1 MKGTKKLSEKE
12 DWEAFDSTLEISRFL
27 VLTEFS
33 EIFVVRA
40 PNWRSADKQEK
51 QAKKDY
57 YKASDSVLQIGH
69 LVGSDRVQQE
79 FPRKRSKMWLWW
91 KATKNKVKTKIQRR
105 KHFLQIANLL
115 VRNGV

>member
-12 DWEAFDSTLEISRFL
+12 VWEAFDSTLEISRFL

>member
-12 DWEAFDSTLEISRFL
+12 DWEACDSTLEISRFL

-79 FPRKRSKMWLWW
+79 FHRKRSKMWLWW
-91 KATKNKVKTKIQRR
+91 KAPKNKVKTKIQRR
-105 KHFLQIANLL
+105 KHFFQIANLL